1 MKILVQN
8 RPHIFGV
15 SLVKQPRCERMD
27 AAMTRVAKRHEV
39 IERVVSAVSFV
50 AEAGAV
56 NVMNVR
62 SVIVAALAA
71 RKTVALQG
79 LKMILISVLCNE
91 LCAVA
96 TSCRTVKHVGPGAR
110 DHSSADLA
118 WKRSLTRFAAH
129 RSIVAR
135 MELFAAAVTSLGVS
149 FGAHISPTSL
159 TGLASRLNRM
169 MDGKGRRAGD
179 AGSCL
184 TSFFHARKLSYGCV

>member
-1 MKILVQN
+1 
-8 RPHIFGV
+8 
-15 SLVKQPRCERMD
+15 
-27 AAMTRVAKRHEV
+27 MTTLFVMNSSVTAPAKREEILQRIV
-39 IERVVSAVSFV
+39 PQLFGRSNSSS
-50 AEAGAV
+50 V